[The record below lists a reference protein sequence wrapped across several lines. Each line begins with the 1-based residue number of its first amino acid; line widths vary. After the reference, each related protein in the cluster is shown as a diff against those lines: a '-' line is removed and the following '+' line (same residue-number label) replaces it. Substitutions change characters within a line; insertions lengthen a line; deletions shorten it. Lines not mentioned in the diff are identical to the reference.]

1 MAIFILSMDAEPL
14 AKMLEFIKK
23 GNQVRIERKRTRKV
37 LEGTIIE
44 IIDKIPYNENGIE
57 VRITGNYIGNV
68 KKILTK
74 ENKMT
79 LEELLKK
86 IDGHEQK
93 FFELKSS
100 FKYDVKISKHVGTPT
115 ANESLRRKIAEEA
128 ASFMNVDGGIICI
141 GVDNHKNILGL
152 EGDFSLQEG
161 FEKKE
166 KFDLIDKLRG
176 EIKQALLDYLT
187 TQTWLPTYEIN
198 PYVIQGKDVLCLKL
212 QKSPEPVF
220 IKMTHS
226 AKIDKK
232 DQLVTWWN
240 CWVRADNGIFPINF
254 DAFMKTWKRS

>member
-86 IDGHEQK
+86 IDH
-93 FFELKSS
+93 
-100 FKYDVKISKHVGTPT
+100 
-115 ANESLRRKIAEEA
+115 R
-128 ASFMNVDGGIICI
+128 
-141 GVDNHKNILGL
+141 
-152 EGDFSLQEG
+152 
-161 FEKKE
+161 
-166 KFDLIDKLRG
+166 
-176 EIKQALLDYLT
+176 
-187 TQTWLPTYEIN
+187 
-198 PYVIQGKDVLCLKL
+198 
-212 QKSPEPVF
+212 
-220 IKMTHS
+220 
-226 AKIDKK
+226 
-232 DQLVTWWN
+232 
-240 CWVRADNGIFPINF
+240 
-254 DAFMKTWKRS
+254 